1 MITFTLGVSA
11 AIVVGM
17 LVWFAIDTIKSSKRI
32 KQLEKQN
39 EQVWLEIQHR
49 CDSIERTLDE
59 MIRNV
64 NNRVDENYKYTDS
77 RFDKFANVIERDYV
91 SKIDKASNTI
101 SYNN

>member
-1 MITFTLGVSA
+1 MITFILGVSA
-11 AIVVGM
+11 AIAVGM

>member
-1 MITFTLGVSA
+1 MITFILGVSA
-11 AIVVGM
+11 AIAVGM

-32 KQLEKQN
+32 NQLEKQN

>member
-1 MITFTLGVSA
+1 MITFILGVSA
-11 AIVVGM
+11 AITVGM
-17 LVWFAIDTIKSSKRI
+17 LVWFSIDTIKSSKRI

-39 EQVWLEIQHR
+39 EQIWLEIQHR

>member
-1 MITFTLGVSA
+1 MITFILGVSA
-11 AIVVGM
+11 AIAVGM
-17 LVWFAIDTIKSSKRI
+17 LVWFAIDTVKSSKRI

-39 EQVWLEIQHR
+39 EQIWLEIQHR

-59 MIRNV
+59 MIRDV
-64 NNRVDENYKYTDS
+64 NSRVDNNFKYTDS
-77 RFDKFANVIERDYV
+77 RFDKFANMIERDYV

>member
-1 MITFTLGVSA
+1 MITFILGVSA
-11 AIVVGM
+11 AIVVGI
-17 LVWFAIDTIKSSKRI
+17 LVWLVGSTLGSLCRI
-32 KQLEKQN
+32 QKLEKQN

>member
-1 MITFTLGVSA
+1 MITFILGVSA

-17 LVWFAIDTIKSSKRI
+17 LVWLIIDAIKSSKRI

-59 MIRNV
+59 MIQNV

-77 RFDKFANVIERDYV
+77 RFDKFANIIERNYV

>member
-59 MIRNV
+59 MIRSV

>member
-1 MITFTLGVSA
+1 MITFILGVSA

-17 LVWFAIDTIKSSKRI
+17 LVWLIIDAIKSSKRI

>member
-1 MITFTLGVSA
+1 MITFILGVSA
-11 AIVVGM
+11 AIVVGI
-17 LVWFAIDTIKSSKRI
+17 LVWLTIDAIKSSKRI

-64 NNRVDENYKYTDS
+64 NNRVDENYKYIDS
-77 RFDKFANVIERDYV
+77 RFDKFVNVIERDYV

>member
-1 MITFTLGVSA
+1 MITFNLGVSA
-11 AIVVGM
+11 TVVVGI
-17 LVWFAIDTIKSSKRI
+17 LVWSTIEIKNSNKRI
-32 KQLEKQN
+32 KLIEKEKEQL
-39 EQVWLEIQHR
+39 WLEIQHR

>member
-1 MITFTLGVSA
+1 MITFILGVSA
-11 AIVVGM
+11 AITVGM

-39 EQVWLEIQHR
+39 EQIWLEIQHR